1 MLRPHKMRHLELT
14 VLERD
19 LDRVLAYLG
28 KKAVMHLTTDH
39 AETQDVDPDKRAAF
53 ELARSQLRLV
63 EELSHWLGVSLPSGI
78 GDSAALP
85 SESDRSLLDSLQERI
100 ESYRKE
106 EAAQR
111 DEEVKLEEAISEARA
126 FEKLK
131 APFAELDQ
139 LSYMALRIGRLDAR
153 HREEVQDTL
162 GERVVIVGLGEG
174 DRVLAASSR
183 KGRFALDSELKRV
196 GFVPLSIP
204 EDFTGVPAELLEGLE
219 GRLEELHT
227 QKERLLEVKSRM
239 ADEYALPLA
248 RLAESMRMAC
258 QIAEIR
264 ISLNSSA
271 SASTIRGWVPQ
282 AKQDELLAELERLTD
297 GRIAIRAR
305 EPEERRQ
312 VAAGQEK
319 VPVSI
324 EHGGFVGGFTRMVF
338 SYGAPLYGTIDPT
351 PFVAFSFIVLFGLMF
366 GDVGQGFVLL
376 LLGLLVAN
384 KKLPFFGGFSRFAA
398 PLKGVGIASMIV
410 GLLDGE
416 IFANEHILIRPTR
429 FITGALTGVELDR
442 IITLMPEKGS
452 LDKLFIFFG
461 FTIGVGILLNSIG
474 LIINMVNLVLRKKWV
489 QALFSKTGLAGALFF
504 WWAVGLAVRI
514 LAGGSLAWFDIP
526 GFVVPLFLLV
536 TGPVFWRLFAGE
548 RPVFEHGFLTFAMEG
563 FVEILESVSSYVS
576 NTVSFLRVGAF
587 ALSHAVLSFIVF
599 TLSDMVAGSPAMGP
613 LLSLLVVILGNA
625 IIIVLEGLIVAI
637 QVVRLQYYEFFS
649 KFFTDTGIEFAP
661 FRFNKEIST

>member
-14 VLERD
+14 ILERD

-28 KKAVMHLTTDH
+28 KKAIMHLTIEQGEMREAD
-39 AETQDVDPDKRAAF
+39 ADKRAAF
-53 ELARSQLRLV
+53 EFARSQLRLV
-63 EELSHWLGVSLPSGI
+63 EELSHWLGLSLPDGI
-78 GDSAALP
+78 GDGAALP
-85 SESDRSLLDSLQERI
+85 SDADRSFLDALQARI
-100 ESYRKE
+100 ERYRQE
-106 EAAQR
+106 EALLR
-111 DEEVKLEEAISEARA
+111 DEEGKLKEAISEARA

-153 HREEVQDTL
+153 HRDELRNTL
-162 GERVVIVGLGEG
+162 GERAVVVGLGEG
-174 DRVLAASSR
+174 DRILAASSR
-183 KGRFALDSELKRV
+183 KGRFALDSELKRA

-204 EDFTGVPAELLEGLE
+204 EGFTGVPAELLEGLE
-219 GRLEELHT
+219 ARLAALEIKKDELIRAKESMAEEYTL
-227 QKERLLEVKSRM
+227 S
-239 ADEYALPLA
+239 LA
-248 RLAESMRMAC
+248 RLAESMRMAS
-258 QIAEIR
+258 QIAEVR
-264 ISLNSSA
+264 ISLDSSA

-297 GRIAIRAR
+297 GRIAIRTR
-305 EPEERRQ
+305 EPDERRQ

-324 EHGGFVGGFTRMVF
+324 EHGGFIGGFTRMVF

-384 KKLPFFGGFSRFAA
+384 KNRPFFGGFSRFSA
-398 PLKGVGIASMIV
+398 PLKGVGVASMIV

-416 IFANEHILIRPTR
+416 VFANEHLLIRPTR
-429 FITGALTGVELDR
+429 FITGALTGVEMDR
-442 IITLMPEKGS
+442 IIFLMPEKGS

-474 LIINMVNLVLRKKWV
+474 LIINMTNLVLRKKWV
-489 QALFSKTGLAGALFF
+489 EALFSKTGLAGALFF

-514 LAGGSLAWFDIP
+514 IAGGSLAWFDIP
-526 GFVVPLFLLV
+526 GFVLPLFMLV
-536 TGPVFWRLFAGE
+536 TGPVFWRLFSGD

-599 TLSDMVAGSPAMGP
+599 TLSDMVAGSSAMGP
-613 LLSLLVVILGNA
+613 FLSLLVVILGNV

-661 FRFNKEIST
+661 FRFNKEISP